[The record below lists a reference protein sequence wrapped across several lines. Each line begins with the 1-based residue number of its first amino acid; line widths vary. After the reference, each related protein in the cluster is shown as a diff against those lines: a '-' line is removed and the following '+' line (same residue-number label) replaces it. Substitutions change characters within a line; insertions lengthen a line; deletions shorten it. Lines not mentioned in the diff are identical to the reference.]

1 MRILKILFPFAW
13 RNLWRNKRRTF
24 ITLAVVAVGV
34 WSILAFNAVV
44 RAWSDSTLVGSLKNM
59 TADAQIHAP
68 GYRDNPDIRHS
79 FPSPTGQL
87 TRLLNAKPI
96 TAWAPRVRTPAIIQ
110 SEYKT
115 LPVTLVGIDPQR
127 EAGVSFIADARIQGR
142 MLKGAMDDGVLL
154 GRHLAAHL
162 KTRVGK
168 RIVIMA
174 NDAHGKLQ
182 EQGARVIGI
191 YAAEPRMEDAYLFTG
206 LHAAQ
211 RFLHADGL
219 LSEIALMT
227 ATQSQL
233 TPVLQHLRRA
243 APKLDIADW
252 AELQPMTKGI
262 HDITEGFIY
271 VWLLVMFVL
280 IAIGVVNTQ
289 LMAVS
294 ERTREFGLL
303 QALGF
308 RPGWVVLEVV
318 LEAVQIIGFGVLLGV
333 VSAYLTVHAMQGG
346 ISLGGLSAGA
356 NFLGIERVL
365 YPRLDSNEFITTI
378 VVIWGLGVATALWP
392 ARRAARFDA
401 IEAMRST
408 N

>member
-24 ITLAVVAVGV
+24 ITLAVVAMGV
-34 WSILAFNAVV
+34 WSILTFNAVL
-44 RAWSDSTLVGSLKNM
+44 RAWSDSTLTGSLKNM

-68 GYRDNPDIRHS
+68 GYRDSPDIQHS
-79 FPSPTGQL
+79 LRMPTGRL
-87 TRLLNAKPI
+87 ARLLDSSRI
-96 TAWAPRVRTPAIIQ
+96 SAWAPRVRTPAIIQ

-127 EAGVSFIADARIQGR
+127 EAGVSFIADARIQGH
-142 MLKGAMDDGVLL
+142 MLKNAMDDGVLL
-154 GRHLAAHL
+154 GRHLAKRL
-162 KTRVGK
+162 QTRVGK

-174 NDAHGKLQ
+174 NDANGKLQ
-182 EQGARVIGI
+182 ERGARVIGI
-191 YAAEPRMEDAYLFTG
+191 YAAEPSMEDAYLFTG

-211 RFLHADGL
+211 QFLHADGM

-227 ATQSQL
+227 PTQAQL
-233 TPVLQHLRRA
+233 TPMLQQLRQT
-243 APKLDIADW
+243 APQLDIADW
-252 AELQPMTKGI
+252 AELQPMTKGL
-262 HDITEGFIY
+262 HDVIESFIY

-289 LMAVS
+289 LMAVF

-303 QALGF
+303 QALGL

-318 LEAVQIIGFGVLLGV
+318 LEAVQIIGFGVLLGTL
-333 VSAYLTVHAMQGG
+333 SAYLTVHAMQDG
-346 ISLGGLSAGA
+346 ISLGALSAGA
-356 NFLGIERVL
+356 DFLGIERVL
-365 YPRLDSNEFITTI
+365 YPRLDSTEFITTI
-378 VVIWGLGVATALWP
+378 VVIWGLGVLTALWP
-392 ARRAARFDA
+392 ARRAAKFDA

>member
-1 MRILKILFPFAW
+1 MRILNILFPFAW
-13 RNLWRNKRRTF
+13 RNLWRNKRRTI
-24 ITLAVVAVGV
+24 ITLAVVTMGV
-34 WSILAFNAVV
+34 WSILVFNAVL
-44 RAWSDSTLVGSLKNM
+44 RAWSDSTLAGSLKNM

-68 GYRDNPDIRHS
+68 GYRDDPDIRHS

-87 TRLLNAKPI
+87 AGLLDAKRI
-96 TAWAPRVRTPAIIQ
+96 SAWTPRIRTPAIIQ

-127 EAGVSFIADARIQGR
+127 EAGISFIADARIQGR
-142 MLKGAMDDGVLL
+142 TLKDARDDGVLL

-168 RIVIMA
+168 RIVIMV

-182 EQGARVIGI
+182 ERGARVIGI
-191 YAAEPRMEDAYLFTG
+191 YAAEPSMEDAYLFTG

-211 RFLHADGL
+211 KFLRAEGL

-227 ATQSQL
+227 PTQKAL
-233 TPVLQHLRRA
+233 NPVLQQLQQA

-252 AELQPMTKGI
+252 TELQPMTKGL
-262 HDITEGFIY
+262 HDIIESFIY

-289 LMAVS
+289 LMAVF

-303 QALGF
+303 QALGL
-308 RPGWVVLEVV
+308 RPGWVMLEVL
-318 LEAVQIIGFGVLLGV
+318 LEAVQIIGFGVLLGA
-333 VSAYLTVHAMQGG
+333 VSAYLTVFAMQGG

-356 NFLGIERVL
+356 DFLGIERVL
-365 YPRLDSNEFITTI
+365 YPRLDGNEFIITV

-392 ARRAARFDA
+392 ARRAAKLNA
-401 IEAMRST
+401 IDAMRST

>member
-34 WSILAFNAVV
+34 WSILAFNSVI
-44 RAWSDSTLVGSLKNM
+44 RAWADSTLTGSLKDM

-68 GYRDNPDIRHS
+68 AYRDNPDMQHN
-79 FPSPTGQL
+79 FPVPTG
-87 TRLLNAKPI
+87 RLASVLNTKPI
-96 TAWAPRVRTPAIIQ
+96 TAWAPRLRTPAIVQ

-115 LPVTLVGIDPQR
+115 LPVTLVGIAPKR
-127 EAGVSFIADARIQGR
+127 EVGVSFIADARIQGHS
-142 MLKGAMDDGVLL
+142 LKDAQDTGVLL
-154 GRHLAAHL
+154 GRQLAKRL
-162 KTRVGK
+162 QTRVGK

-174 NDAHGKLQ
+174 NDTHGKLQ
-182 EQGARVIGI
+182 QWGARVIGI

-211 RFLHADGL
+211 NFLHAKGL

-227 ATQSQL
+227 ATQQQL
-233 TPVLQHLRRA
+233 APALQQLRQA
-243 APKLDIADW
+243 APQLDIADW
-252 AELQPMTKGI
+252 AQLQPMTKGI
-262 HDITEGFIY
+262 YDITQTFIY
-271 VWLLVMFVL
+271 IWLLVMFVL

-289 LMAVS
+289 LMAVF

-308 RPGWVVLEVV
+308 RPAWIILEVM
-318 LEAVQIIGFGVLLGV
+318 LEAVQIIGFGVLIGA
-333 VSAYLTVHAMQGG
+333 VSAYLTVHAMRGG
-346 ISLGGLSAGA
+346 ISLGSLSAGA

-365 YPRLDSNEFITTI
+365 YPRLDRTEFITTV
-378 VVIWGLGVATALWP
+378 VVIWGLGVLTALWP
-392 ARRAARFDA
+392 ARRAARFNA
-401 IEAMRST
+401 IDAMRST

>member
-24 ITLAVVAVGV
+24 ITLAVVSMGV
-34 WSILAFNAVV
+34 WSILAFNAVL
-44 RAWSDSTLVGSLKNM
+44 RAWSDSTLTGSLKNM

-68 GYRDNPDIRHS
+68 GYRDNPDIQHS
-79 FPSPTGQL
+79 FPNPTGQL
-87 TRLLNAKPI
+87 ASLLDAEPI

-142 MLKGAMDDGVLL
+142 MLKDVRDDGVLL

-174 NDAHGKLQ
+174 NDAHGKL
-182 EQGARVIGI
+182 EERGARVIGI
-191 YAAEPRMEDAYLFTG
+191 YAAEPRMEDAYMFTG

-211 RFLHADGL
+211 QFLHADGL

-227 ATQSQL
+227 ATQQHL
-233 TPVLQHLRRA
+233 KPVLRQLQQA
-243 APKLDIADW
+243 APQLDIADW
-252 AELQPMTKGI
+252 AELQPMTKGL
-262 HDITEGFIY
+262 HDIIVSFIY

-289 LMAVS
+289 LMAVF

-308 RPGWVVLEVV
+308 RPGWVMLEVV
-318 LEAVQIIGFGVLLGV
+318 MEAVQIIGFGVLLGA

-346 ISLGGLSAGA
+346 ISLGALSAGA

-365 YPRLDSNEFITTI
+365 YPRLDSTEFIITV
-378 VVIWGLGVATALWP
+378 VVIWGLGVLTALWP
-392 ARRAARFDA
+392 ARRAAKFDA

>member
-24 ITLAVVAVGV
+24 ITLAVVSMGV
-34 WSILAFNAVV
+34 WSILTFNAVL
-44 RAWSDSTLVGSLKNM
+44 RAWSDSTLTGSLKNM

-68 GYRDNPDIRHS
+68 GYRDNPDIQHS
-79 FPSPTGQL
+79 FPTPTGQL
-87 TRLLNAKPI
+87 ATLLDSKPI

-127 EAGVSFIADARIQGR
+127 EMHVSFIADARIQGR
-142 MLKGAMDDGVLL
+142 MLKDAMDDGVLL
-154 GRHLAAHL
+154 GRHLATHL

-182 EQGARVIGI
+182 ERGARVIGI
-191 YAAEPRMEDAYLFTG
+191 YAAEPSMEDTYLFTG
-206 LHAAQ
+206 LHPAQ
-211 RFLHADGL
+211 NFLHAHDV

-227 ATQSQL
+227 ATQQQL
-233 TPVLQHLRRA
+233 NPVLQQLHQA
-243 APKLDIADW
+243 APQLDIADW
-252 AELQPMTKGI
+252 AELQPMTKGL
-262 HDITEGFIY
+262 HDIIESFIY

-289 LMAVS
+289 LMAVF

-308 RPGWVVLEVV
+308 RPGWVMLEVV
-318 LEAVQIIGFGVLLGV
+318 LEAVQIIGFGVLLGA
-333 VSAYLTVHAMQGG
+333 VSAYLTVKAMQGG
-346 ISLGGLSAGA
+346 ISLGALSAGA
-356 NFLGIERVL
+356 DFLGIERVL
-365 YPRLDSNEFITTI
+365 YPRLDSTEFIITI
-378 VVIWGLGVATALWP
+378 VVIWGLGVLTALWP
-392 ARRAARFDA
+392 ARRAAKFDA

>member
-24 ITLAVVAVGV
+24 ITLAVVSMGV
-34 WSILAFNAVV
+34 WSILTFNAVL
-44 RAWSDSTLVGSLKNM
+44 RAWSDSTLTGSLKNM

-68 GYRDNPDIRHS
+68 GYRDNPDIQHS
-79 FPSPTGQL
+79 FPMPTGQL
-87 TRLLNAKPI
+87 AKLLDSKPI

-127 EAGVSFIADARIQGR
+127 EMHVSFIADARIQGQ
-142 MLKGAMDDGVLL
+142 MLKDAMDDGVLL

-162 KTRVGK
+162 QTRVGK

-182 EQGARVIGI
+182 ERGARVIGI
-191 YAAEPRMEDAYLFTG
+191 YAAEPSMEDAYLFTG
-206 LHAAQ
+206 VRTVQ
-211 RFLHADGL
+211 KFLHADGL

-227 ATQSQL
+227 ATQQQL
-233 TPVLQHLRRA
+233 KPALQQLHQV
-243 APKLDIADW
+243 APQLDIADW
-252 AELQPMTKGI
+252 AELQPMTKGL
-262 HDITEGFIY
+262 HDIIESFIY

-280 IAIGVVNTQ
+280 IALGVVNTQ
-289 LMAVS
+289 LMAVF

-308 RPGWVVLEVV
+308 RPGWVMLEVV
-318 LEAVQIIGFGVLLGV
+318 LEAVQIIGFGVLLGA

-346 ISLGGLSAGA
+346 ISLGALSAGA
-356 NFLGIERVL
+356 DFLGIERVL
-365 YPRLDSNEFITTI
+365 YPRLDSTEFIITI
-378 VVIWGLGVATALWP
+378 VVIWGLGVLTALWP
-392 ARRAARFDA
+392 ARRAVKFDA